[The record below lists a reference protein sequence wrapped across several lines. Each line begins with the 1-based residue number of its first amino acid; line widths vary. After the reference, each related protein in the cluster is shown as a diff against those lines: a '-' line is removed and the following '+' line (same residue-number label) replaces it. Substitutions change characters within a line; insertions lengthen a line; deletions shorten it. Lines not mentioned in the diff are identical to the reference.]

1 MLAVDFLKRELAHIQ
16 SHAHPNQKL
25 YASVQR
31 VSGAYWAA
39 FRPHGM
45 TNVYRDVQN
54 VVAKLVGSRERSGI
68 ANETLMLNCHFDSV
82 AGSPGA
88 SDDAASCCV
97 MLEVLRVLAKQPRV
111 MRHSVLMLFN
121 GAEETPLQAAH
132 GFITQHEWATAV
144 RAFLNLESVGSNG
157 KELLFQAGPEH
168 AWLIDVSDDC
178 GWEKYS
184 THVEHIFYPNSSMD

>member
-16 SHAHPNQKL
+16 TNAHHAQKL

-31 VSGAYWAA
+31 VSGAYYAG

-45 TNVYRDVQN
+45 TNAYRDVQN
-54 VVAKLVGSRERSGI
+54 VVAKLVGQRERSGQG
-68 ANETLMLNCHFDSV
+68 NETLMLNCHFDSV

-97 MLEVLRVLAKQPRV
+97 MMEVLRVLSKQPQV
-111 MRHSVLMLFN
+111 LRHTVLLLFN
-121 GAEETPLQAAH
+121 GAEETPLQASH
-132 GFITQHEWATAV
+132 GFITQHEWASAV

-168 AWLIDVSDDC
+168 AWLIEVSGC
-178 GWEKYS
+178 TSGGVFEVS
-184 THVEHIFYPNSSMD
+184 FH